1 MEEGRR
7 EGDRG
12 RGWRDG
18 EGGKVTEEGWREGVG
33 GQRCLMVQCRWLMFC
48 VHAKIL
54 QHTCELAVQSYSKKD
69 FRMRHFAV
77 HIFSVHSAKGFA
89 RSPYKGMYHMYV
101 SDIITITNLPLSE
114 TLLNPKNVQIPR
126 DMVREAVTVRNA
138 VSPRPNLDL
147 TRSILPRVN
156 GM

>member
-1 MEEGRR
+1 MQNFE
-7 EGDRG
+7 
-12 RGWRDG
+12 
-18 EGGKVTEEGWREGVG
+18 TYS
-33 GQRCLMVQCRWLMFC
+33 
-48 VHAKIL
+48 
-54 QHTCELAVQSYSKKD
+54 TCELA
-69 FRMRHFAV
+69 M

-89 RSPYKGMYHMYV
+89 RSPYKGMYMYV
-101 SDIITITNLPLSE
+101 SDTITSTNLPLSE